1 MKGVRREATGVSKSK
16 AKVKSKNKIH
26 YRNKNTSVKEEAV
39 LLGKNAKEASRRL
52 ARVSTAEKNR
62 ALLEMAGG
70 IERQSE
76 FILQENKK
84 DLDLAR
90 KGGVSSALLDRI
102 ALNAGRVQAMAKGL
116 RDIAA
121 LPDPVGEIVK
131 TWQRPNG
138 LQVKRVRIPLGV
150 IAIIYEARPN
160 VTADAAALC
169 VKSGNAVILR
179 GGSEAHSSNR
189 AIGGV
194 LREALAATAVPQ
206 GAIQVAESKDRNLV
220 QELLQL
226 EQYIDLIIPRGGEEL
241 IRAVVANSRIPVI
254 KHYKGVCHVY
264 VDDEASLQMAERIC
278 LNAKVQRPAVCNAM
292 ETMLVHEKVAAT
304 FLPSAIAKLRAAGVE
319 VRGCEKTRALAPGVK
334 AASEEDWTTEYLD
347 LILSVRVVKDMDAA
361 IDHVERYGSQHTE
374 TIVTANENKAKEFL
388 ERVDSSVVLVNAS
401 TRFND
406 GGELG
411 LGAEMGIS
419 TSKIHAFGPMGLEEL
434 TATKFTVVGDG
445 QIRE

>member
-1 MKGVRREATGVSKSK
+1 L
-16 AKVKSKNKIH
+16 
-26 YRNKNTSVKEEAV
+26 
-39 LLGKNAKEASRRL
+39 LLGKNAKAAARRL
-52 ARVSTAEKNR
+52 ARLSTEEKNR
-62 ALLEMAGG
+62 ALLRMAEE
-70 IERQSE
+70 IERQGE
-76 FILQENKK
+76 FLLKENQK
-84 DLDLAR
+84 DLNLAR
-90 KGGVSSALLDRI
+90 KSGVSSALLDRI
-102 ALNAGRVQAMAKGL
+102 ALNAGRIQAMAKGL

-121 LPDPVGEIVK
+121 LPDPVGEVVK
-131 TWQRPNG
+131 SWRRPNG

-179 GGSEAHSSNR
+179 GGSEAHFSNR

-206 GAIQVAESKDRNLV
+206 AAIQVAESKNRNLV

-226 EQYIDLIIPRGGEEL
+226 EEFIDLIIPRGGEEL

-264 VDDEASLQMAERIC
+264 VDNEASLEMAERIC

-292 ETMLVHEKVAAT
+292 ETMLVHEKVAAA
-304 FLPSAIAKLRAAGVE
+304 FLPSVIAKLRAAGVE
-319 VRGCEKTRALAPGVK
+319 VRGCEKTRTLVPGVK
-334 AASEEDWTTEYLD
+334 AAREADWTTEYLD
-347 LILSVRVVKDMDAA
+347 LILSVRVVQDMDAA

-388 ERVDSSVVLVNAS
+388 DRVDSSVVLANAS

-434 TATKFTVVGDG
+434 TTTKFIVHGDG
-445 QIRE
+445 QVRE